1 MRMALLVVAVLAAG
15 APAAEAID
23 RLTLEVA
30 ELKVPGATVTGAS
43 ASLDLT
49 NGSEPTADIQATE
62 LELGP
67 ELGEYRNLDLHCSR
81 LYVREPHVAC
91 RSGHLNA
98 LGGPLG
104 RVSGRVAAEYNLALE
119 EVSFQGSGVP
129 VAGGEARFEGR
140 LGPKG
145 WNVESTASRLDIQK
159 VRVLIAPWVPIP
171 EDLSFDGALEATASA
186 AGRGATLNA
195 TAQVTTPGFNFTN
208 EAGTVVAE
216 KVAGVLKATAV
227 RSRDGIEIETRLDG
241 TAGQALTGVLL
252 FDFGAN
258 PLEMQARTRVNGT
271 EVEITE
277 LFVAQKNLVA
287 ARGTGRAVLGKSP
300 KLTQARIDVDALQF
314 PAAYVSFLQLAL
326 AATDFG
332 TLQTTGSASGSV
344 EIADNAIVRAD
355 GKLEGLTLEDTNG
368 KFSMQGVIGEMH
380 WIATEGAPVDASYL
394 AWNSGSAYGLS
405 GGQTR
410 IDFATRGRGFE
421 LTKPARVPVFDG
433 ALMLDALRVARLGGS
448 DMELSFDGRIEPIS
462 MPRLSKAFGWPEL
475 NGQLAGRIPG
485 LTYRNRELTVQGDLV
500 ASVFDGQVVGR
511 NFRLRD
517 PLGPWPRLFADVTA
531 RRLDLSLVTSTFS
544 IGSITGRL
552 DADLNNMELF
562 DWSPVAFDARLY
574 STPGDRSPKRI
585 SQKAVTSIS
594 NVGGGGGG
602 VTAALQSGVLRFFDD
617 FRYDRIGISCILR
630 NEVCLMSGIEP
641 AGMGYYMVKGRGIPR
656 IDIIGNAGRVDWRQ
670 LVSQVVA
677 QMQNEQK
684 VTIQ

>member
-1 MRMALLVVAVLAAG
+1 MRLAVVVVAVLAAG
-15 APAAEAID
+15 APVADAID

-30 ELKVPGATVTGAS
+30 QMTVPGATVTGAS

-49 NGSEPTADIQATE
+49 GDAPTAKVQASE

-67 ELGEYRNLDLHCSR
+67 ELGEYRNLDLHCSS
-81 LYVREPHVAC
+81 LHIREPHFAC
-91 RSGHLNA
+91 RSGHFTA

-104 RVSGRVAAEYNLALE
+104 SVSARVAAEYHMARE
-119 EVSFQGSGVP
+119 ELSFQGAGVP

-145 WNVESTASRLDIQK
+145 WNIESSASRLDIQK

-171 EDLSFDGALEATASA
+171 EDLSFDGLLAATASA
-186 AGRGATLNA
+186 AGRGTALNA
-195 TAQVTTPGFNFTN
+195 TGQVTTPGFNFSN
-208 EAGTVVAE
+208 EAATIVAE
-216 KVAGVLKATAV
+216 KVAGTLKATAV
-227 RSRDGIEIETRLDG
+227 RTRDGIEIETRLEG
-241 TAGQALTGVLL
+241 TGGQALTGALL
-252 FDFGAN
+252 FDLGAN
-258 PLEMQARTRVNGT
+258 PLEMQARTRVKGP

-287 ARGTGRAVLGKSP
+287 ARGTGRAVLGKNP
-300 KLTQARIDVDALQF
+300 KLTRARIDVDALQF
-314 PAAYVSFLQLAL
+314 PAAYTSFLQIAL

-344 EIADNAIVRAD
+344 EIADNAILRAD

-368 KFSMQGVIGEMH
+368 KFSMQGVTGEMH
-380 WIATEGAPVDASYL
+380 WTANEAALVDASYL

-405 GGQTR
+405 GGKTR
-410 IDFATRGRGFE
+410 IDFTTRGRGFE
-421 LTKPARVPVFDG
+421 LTKPARLPVFDG
-433 ALMLDALRVARLGGS
+433 AVVLDALRVARLGGT
-448 DMELSFDGRIEPIS
+448 DTELAFDGRIEPIS
-462 MPRLSKAFGWPEL
+462 MSLLSRAFGWPEL

-485 LTYRNRELTVQGDLV
+485 LTYRNRELTVEGDLV

-552 DADLNNMELF
+552 DADVKNMELF
-562 DWSPVAFDARLY
+562 DWSPVAFDASLY
-574 STPGDRSPKRI
+574 STPGDRSRRLI

-594 NVGGGGGG
+594 SVGGGGGG

-617 FRYDRIGISCILR
+617 FRYDRIGISCLLR

-641 AGMGYYMVKGRGIPR
+641 AGMGYYLVKGRGIPR
-656 IDIIGNAGRVDWRQ
+656 IDIIGNAGRVDWPQ
-670 LVSQVVA
+670 LVSQIVT
-677 QMQNEQK
+677 QMQSDQK
-684 VTIQ
+684 ATVR